1 MSKTK
6 NPPAAQTTGGAAEA
20 VAATDQNAV
29 SGEQQAAGETAE
41 SAQAGAAE
49 QVQQQAGGGAGD
61 VEQPELQ
68 NDPPQAGAT
77 VKALVLF
84 DSVYGK
90 CGEVKDFP
98 AETVEGIAAAG
109 YIDAHPKA
117 VAAHLK
123 D

>member
-49 QVQQQAGGGAGD
+49 RVQQ
-61 VEQPELQ
+61 
-68 NDPPQAGAT
+68 QAGAT

-98 AETVEGIAAAG
+98 VETVEGIAAAG
-109 YIDAHPKA
+109 YIDPHPNAIKSA
-117 VAAHLK
+117 EA
-123 D
+123 

>member
-20 VAATDQNAV
+20 VADTDQNAV
-29 SGEQQAAGETAE
+29 SGEQQAAGETVEA
-41 SAQAGAAE
+41 AHAGAAD
-49 QVQQQAGGGAGD
+49 QLQQHAGGDAGG
-61 VEQPELQ
+61 VEEPEVQ
-68 NDPPQAGAT
+68 NAPPQAGAT

-98 AETVEGIAAAG
+98 VETVEGIAAAG
-109 YIDAHPKA
+109 YIDPHPNAIKSA
-117 VAAHLK
+117 EA
-123 D
+123 

>member
-1 MSKTK
+1 M
-6 NPPAAQTTGGAAEA
+6 
-20 VAATDQNAV
+20 
-29 SGEQQAAGETAE
+29 
-41 SAQAGAAE
+41 
-49 QVQQQAGGGAGD
+49 QQQAGGDAGD

-68 NDPPQAGAT
+68 NATPHAGAT

-98 AETVEGIAAAG
+98 VETVEGIAAAG
-109 YIDAHPKA
+109 YIDVHPKA
-117 VAAHLK
+117 VAAYLK

>member
-29 SGEQQAAGETAE
+29 SGGQQAAGETAE

-84 DSVYGK
+84 DSVHGK

-98 AETVEGIAAAG
+98 VETVEGIAAAG
-109 YIDAHPKA
+109 YIDPHPNAIKSA
-117 VAAHLK
+117 EA
-123 D
+123 